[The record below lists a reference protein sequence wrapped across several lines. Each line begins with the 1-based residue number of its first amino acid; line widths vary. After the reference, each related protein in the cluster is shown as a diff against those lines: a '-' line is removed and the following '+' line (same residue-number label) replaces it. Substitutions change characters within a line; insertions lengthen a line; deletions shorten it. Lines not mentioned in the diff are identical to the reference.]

1 VGIRRQSELRH
12 GKELAAHVLEREVH
26 LALRV
31 GEDAVGEHA
40 LGESRG
46 FCLAVAAL
54 DADQREDA
62 LADGGDLGAVDAYRG
77 AGNPLYQ
84 GDQAMMSG
92 INRAR
97 RR

>member
-1 VGIRRQSELRH
+1 LRH

-26 LALRV
+26 FALRV

-40 LGESRG
+40 LGEALRFG
-46 FCLAVAAL
+46 FAVAAL

-62 LADGGDLGAVDAYRG
+62 LADDGDLGAVDAYRG
-77 AGNPLYQ
+77 AGNPLDQ